1 MMMSAAVPPQPDDE
15 RFRAAVAATAVG
27 MAILGIDGTWEETNP
42 ALRSLLAGAPGAPT
56 VDGAAP
62 GTFFELVHSEQ
73 VETLRV
79 AVDALVA
86 GGQQVVD
93 RSITCH
99 RGDATF
105 KAWVNIAAIRDT
117 TGLATGLVVQLRE
130 DTGAGDASVQDAV
143 RLQLQAQVDAVAHDL
158 RAPLR
163 SINNFAGLL
172 ARKLDEGLDATS
184 RDHLDRIRGAA
195 SRMAGL
201 LDGLTE
207 LSRASTA
214 QIREG
219 VVDFSMLADWAAAE
233 QQDAHPEREFLITVQ
248 PGLAGRGDERLL
260 KTLLGQLLDN
270 ARRFSPAEG
279 PVTIDVVGTQADG
292 MLRLSVRDR
301 GRGFDMRY
309 RHKLF
314 EPFQR
319 LHGADEGAGD
329 GLGLAIAQ
337 RIAERH
343 GGRIDA
349 ESEPDAGSVF
359 HVYLPAAQTA
369 GAAPGE

>member
-1 MMMSAAVPPQPDDE
+1 MMSPAAPPQSDDD

-27 MAILGIDGTWEETNP
+27 MAILGIDGTWQETNP
-42 ALRSLLAGAPGAPT
+42 ALRALLAGAAGAPT
-56 VDGAAP
+56 VDGPGP
-62 GTFFELVHSEQ
+62 GTFFDLVQPDHAE
-73 VETLRV
+73 ELRV

-86 GGQQVVD
+86 GEQQLID
-93 RSITCH
+93 RAVNCH
-99 RGDATF
+99 RGDDTF
-105 KAWVNIAAIRDT
+105 AAWVNTAVIRDAA
-117 TGLATGLVVQLRE
+117 GFATGLVVQLRE
-130 DTGAGDASVQDAV
+130 DTGAGHATALDAM
-143 RLQLQAQVDAVAHDL
+143 RRQLQAQVDAVAHDL

-163 SINNFAGLL
+163 SINNFSGLL
-172 ARKLDEGLDATS
+172 ARKLDEGLDTVS
-184 RDHLDRIRGAA
+184 RDHLGRIRGAA

-201 LDGLTE
+201 LDGLAE

-214 QIREG
+214 QMRESA
-219 VVDFSMLADWAAAE
+219 VDFSMLADWVAAE
-233 QQDAHPEREFLITVQ
+233 QQDAHPDREFVVTVQ
-248 PGLAGRGDERLL
+248 PGLTGRGDERLL
-260 KTLLGQLLDN
+260 KTLLVQLLDN

-279 PVTIDVVGTQADG
+279 PVTVDVAGTQADG

-343 GGRIDA
+343 GGHIDA
-349 ESEPDAGSVF
+349 ESDPDAGSVF
-359 HVYLPAAQTA
+359 HVYLPAAQIA